1 VRNGS
6 GERCRP
12 FLKRFILYV
21 VGGYFLIE
29 FVGLSSL
36 REVAIVLFIAI
47 APKSFLREVQL
58 MLP

>member
-1 VRNGS
+1 
-6 GERCRP
+6 
-12 FLKRFILYV
+12 
-21 VGGYFLIE
+21 
-29 FVGLSSL
+29 LSSL